1 MWDWIAQNKQ
11 WLFSGAAIS
20 LITAAAWF
28 LKKLFQTR
36 DMQSHLNINVSP
48 TISPVISPTISLSEP
63 NSQSFTSRN
72 APGAGGQCMSDVK
85 PVNFKAVFAR
95 GMGPAGKNCFVV
107 SFRNDGPA
115 DATSIIANIG
125 YRGSSGQRMLVDYG
139 VWVEHMPTID
149 LPRGHTKHLIV
160 AVTDDDG
167 KNFAVTDLAP
177 ATNYTI
183 FKVEEVGEIS
193 PGKWEMIVTLNG
205 SNLRK
210 EYSFALTATDNGSM
224 LAEPLAA
231 K

>member
-125 YRGSSGQRMLVDYG
+125 YRD
-139 VWVEHMPTID
+139 
-149 LPRGHTKHLIV
+149 
-160 AVTDDDG
+160 
-167 KNFAVTDLAP
+167 
-177 ATNYTI
+177 
-183 FKVEEVGEIS
+183 
-193 PGKWEMIVTLNG
+193 
-205 SNLRK
+205 RK
-210 EYSFALTATDNGSM
+210 
-224 LAEPLAA
+224 
-231 K
+231 